1 MPHYN
6 SGNDHI
12 DFKDPSSYYYPT
24 KAIKLTEDV
33 QRYNKEINRHGTRCA
48 GEVAAEM
55 NNGIC
60 VPGIAYNANIGGIRM
75 LDGDVTDIVEAKS
88 IGFAPEHVDIYSAS
102 WGPDDDGRTV
112 SIVLVNL

>member
-6 SGNDHI
+6 RENSRI
-12 DFKDPSSYYYPT
+12 DFQSAASYYYPN
-24 KAIKLTEDV
+24 KPIKLTEDV
-33 QRYNKEINRHGTRCA
+33 KGYHKEINRHGTRCA

-55 NNGIC
+55 GNGVC
-60 VPGIAYNANIGGIRM
+60 VPGIAYNAKIGGIRM

-88 IGFAPEHVDIYSAS
+88 IGFNPDHVDIYSAS

-112 SIVLVNL
+112 CSK